1 MSRVKKGENIMGAS
15 RQEQYKE
22 QYKANSTPWDT
33 GRPDFNLV
41 DIVSK
46 RPIEK
51 CKALEVGCGFG
62 HNSIWLAQQHFLV
75 TGVDVSEIALQKA
88 KENALTK
95 SVNCTFLL
103 LDIFEKDIPYLPFHF
118 IFDRG
123 CFHSYDSDHERKK
136 FAERVAYHLDDAGLW
151 FTIVG
156 SMDEPSGDFGPP
168 RRSARDVV
176 VAVEPIFEIL
186 SLTASHF
193 ESNRQN
199 PPRAWACL
207 MKRR

>member
-1 MSRVKKGENIMGAS
+1 MDAS
-15 RQEQYKE
+15 KQEQYKE
-22 QYKANSTPWDT
+22 RYKAKTTPWDT

-41 DIVSK
+41 DIVNK
-46 RPIEK
+46 TPIEK
-51 CKALEVGCGFG
+51 CKALDVGCGSG
-62 HNSIWLAQQHFLV
+62 HNSIWLAQQEFLV

-88 KENALTK
+88 KENASK
-95 SVNCTFLL
+95 DKVSCTFLL
-103 LDIFEKDIPYLPFHF
+103 LDFFEKDIPGLLFNF

-136 FAERVAYHLDDAGLW
+136 FAERVAYHLDEAGLW
-151 FTIVG
+151 FAIIG
-156 SMDEPSGDFGPP
+156 STDEPPGAPGPP
-168 RRSARDVV
+168 KRSARDIVI
-176 VAVEPIFEIL
+176 AVEPIFEIL

-207 MKRR
+207 MKKR

>member
-1 MSRVKKGENIMGAS
+1 MSRVKKGKNIVGAS
-15 RQEQYKE
+15 KQEEYKVR
-22 QYKANSTPWDT
+22 YKASSTPWDT
-33 GRPDFNLV
+33 GRPDSNLV
-41 DIVSK
+41 DIVNK
-46 RPIEK
+46 RPIKE

-62 HNSIWLAQQHFLV
+62 HNSIWLAQHNFLV

-88 KENALTK
+88 KENALK
-95 SVNCTFLL
+95 NSANCTFLL
-103 LDIFEKDIPYLPFHF
+103 LDIFEKDIPGSPFHF

-123 CFHSYDSDHERKK
+123 CFHSYDSDRERKK
-136 FAERVAYHLDDAGLW
+136 FAERIAYHLDEAGLW

-156 SMDEPSGDFGPP
+156 STDDPPGEFGPP

-176 VAVEPIFEIL
+176 VAVEPFFEIL

-207 MKRR
+207 MQKR